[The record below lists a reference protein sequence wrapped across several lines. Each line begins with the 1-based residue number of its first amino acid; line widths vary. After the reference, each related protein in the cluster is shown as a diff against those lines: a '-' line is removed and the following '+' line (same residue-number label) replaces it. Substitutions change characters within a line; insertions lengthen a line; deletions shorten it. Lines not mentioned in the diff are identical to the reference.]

1 MFNLTK
7 RKFFV
12 SLSITKKY
20 KKKKKKIVERK
31 RLNFLDKIIALK
43 KQIPRTTI
51 YTVRKKIYLIKEKR
65 KKLHVIQV

>member
-7 RKFFV
+7 RKSFV

-20 KKKKKKIVERK
+20 KKKKKNIVERK
-31 RLNFLDKIIALK
+31 RLNFLGKIIALK

-51 YTVRKKIYLIKEKR
+51 YTVRKNIYLIKEKR

>member
-7 RKFFV
+7 RKSFV
-12 SLSITKKY
+12 LLSITKKY
-20 KKKKKKIVERK
+20 KKKKKKIVEQK

-51 YTVRKKIYLIKEKR
+51 YTVRKNIYLIKEKR

>member
-7 RKFFV
+7 RKSFV

-20 KKKKKKIVERK
+20 IKKKKKIVERK

-51 YTVRKKIYLIKEKR
+51 YTVRKNIYLIKEKR